1 MSCSALIIYYPEN
14 FSVFFTREKFGGF
27 DKQMGGYM
35 GIITK
40 NYYEVVMKIGDCKN
54 LLMSVKEK
62 ACDPNGPWALLFL
75 IFTYLLYSPNTY
87 R

>member
-1 MSCSALIIYYPEN
+1 
-14 FSVFFTREKFGGF
+14 
-27 DKQMGGYM
+27 M

-54 LLMSVKEK
+54 LLMGVKEK

-75 IFTYLLYSPNTY
+75 RFTYLLYSPNTY